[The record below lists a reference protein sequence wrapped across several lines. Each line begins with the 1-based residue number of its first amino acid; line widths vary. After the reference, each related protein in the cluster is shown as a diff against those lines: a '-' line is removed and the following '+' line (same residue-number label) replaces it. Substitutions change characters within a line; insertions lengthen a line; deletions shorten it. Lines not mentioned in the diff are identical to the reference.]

1 MKLKINYRKKTQKNK
16 HEEAKQHSNKPMG
29 QRGNKQEI
37 KNYLETKEN
46 ENITFQNSWD
56 AAFKSSFKGLVPS
69 YTGLPQEKSQIN
81 NLLLHL
87 KELEQTKPK
96 AKIPQ
101 SKPVIGTHLSPV
113 QASLFTSLTK
123 WLNNFHGTDMGKAS
137 KFTCQAQA
145 FPACRRQVSKTAN
158 FTLLR
163 I

>member
-1 MKLKINYRKKTQKNK
+1 
-16 HEEAKQHSNKPMG
+16 MG

-56 AAFKSSFKGLVPS
+56 AAFKRSSFKWLVHS
-69 YTGLPQEKSQIN
+69 YTSLAQEKSQIN

-87 KELEQTKPK
+87 KEPEEQTKPK
-96 AKIPQ
+96 AKIPPW

-137 KFTCQAQA
+137 KFVSQAQA
-145 FPACRRQVSKTAN
+145 FPACLRQVSLTAN